1 MNFLQAFEENSLLA
15 VAYVASAK
23 EKGKRGE
30 GGREKRK
37 RGNWEE
43 RRKRGG
49 ALAPFPFPFE
59 LATQAVFAAY
69 KTALI
74 ES

>member
-1 MNFLQAFEENSLLA
+1 MNFLQAFEENALFA
-15 VAYVASAK
+15 VACVASAK
-23 EKGKRGE
+23 AGEE
-30 GGREKRK
+30 GGRGGGEKRK
-37 RGNWEE
+37 RGTGEE

-49 ALAPFPFPFE
+49 ALAPLPFPFA